1 MQRKMSPG
9 MGNADSGPLQLQG
22 IAYCVN
28 MCIFGA
34 VIPPKMKMRRPI
46 KVAVLATVAVITLV
60 SCGRTSS
67 LAVQDNSFK
76 AMLASLDW
84 GKDTCYVYG
93 HKTPDAD
100 AVCSSL
106 AYAELM
112 RSLGYNCVA
121 KVSGKT
127 NNETNF
133 ISSFFGFETPALKT
147 SVAPGTRLIV
157 TDHEEYLQS
166 VEGARDSRLLQ
177 IIDHHQESD
186 MASPRVPFIRREMVG
201 STCTLVWELYN
212 EAGVPLSD
220 DVARILLAGILS
232 DTHNL
237 EKANTTHKDSLAWFS
252 LTGQLRLSPDSVAVI
267 SRAMD
272 EALSDFDGMSDYDI
286 FVSDYKDYDMSGVP
300 VGIGYIEW
308 RDYDIMDAFIDRM
321 LATMPGAMLEK
332 GREMVFCIITR
343 YAPNPDPASLQKEL
357 QIGTY
362 VLYCG
367 EGTRQIAEQAF
378 GASLRDGVCYK
389 EGRLGRKG
397 DVVPPLTALIGK

>member
-1 MQRKMSPG
+1 MSPG

-28 MCIFGA
+28 MCNLGA
-34 VIPPKMKMRRPI
+34 VIPPKMKMRRYI

-93 HKTPDAD
+93 HKTPDSD

-121 KVSGKT
+121 KVVGKT

-133 ISSFFGFETPALKT
+133 ISGYFGFEKPAIKA
-147 SVAPGTRLIV
+147 SIAPGTRLIV

-186 MASPRVPFIRREMVG
+186 MATPRVPFIRREMVG

-220 DVARILLAGILS
+220 DVARILLAGMLS

-237 EKANTTHKDSLAWFS
+237 GKTNTTHKDSVAWLAI
-252 LTGQLRLSPDSVAVI
+252 TEQLRMSPDSVARI
-267 SRAMD
+267 SHAMD
-272 EALSDFDGMSDYDI
+272 EALSNFDGMSDYDI
-286 FVSDYKDYDMSGVP
+286 FVSDYKDYEMSGVP

-308 RDYDIMDAFIDRM
+308 RDYEAMDPFIDRM
-321 LATMPGAMLEK
+321 LAAMPQVMVDK
-332 GREMVFCIITR
+332 GRKMMFCIVTL
-343 YAPNPDPASLQKEL
+343 YEPNHDTQALSKVRQK
-357 QIGTY
+357 GTY
-362 VLYCG
+362 VLYSG
-367 EGTRQIAEQAF
+367 EGTRQVAEQAF
-378 GASLRDGVCYK
+378 GASVREGVCYK
-389 EGRLGRKG
+389 DGRLGRKA
-397 DVVPPLTALIGK
+397 DVVPPLTELIGK

>member
-1 MQRKMSPG
+1 ML
-9 MGNADSGPLQLQG
+9 N
-22 IAYCVN
+22 
-28 MCIFGA
+28 FGA
-34 VIPPKMKMRRPI
+34 VIIRRMEI
-46 KVAVLATVAVITLV
+46 RRLLRVVAAAAAAGMALV
-60 SCGRTSS
+60 SCGKVSR
-67 LAVQDNSFK
+67 LGVQDNAFRATMA
-76 AMLASLDW
+76 AMDW
-84 GKDTCYVYG
+84 GNDTCYVYG

-133 ISSFFGFETPALKT
+133 ISSFFGFEMPALKA

-166 VEGARDSRLLQ
+166 VDGARDCRILQ
-177 IIDHHQESD
+177 IVDHHQESD
-186 MASPRVPFIRREMVG
+186 MATPRVSFIRRETTG
-201 STCTLVWELYN
+201 STCTIVWEIYQ
-212 EAGVPLSD
+212 EADVPVSD
-220 DVARILLAGILS
+220 EMAHVMLAGILS

-237 EKANTTHKDSLAWFS
+237 GKANTTHKDSLAWFS

-332 GREMVFCIITR
+332 DREMMFCIVTR

-397 DVVPPLTALIGK
+397 DVVPPLTALIDK